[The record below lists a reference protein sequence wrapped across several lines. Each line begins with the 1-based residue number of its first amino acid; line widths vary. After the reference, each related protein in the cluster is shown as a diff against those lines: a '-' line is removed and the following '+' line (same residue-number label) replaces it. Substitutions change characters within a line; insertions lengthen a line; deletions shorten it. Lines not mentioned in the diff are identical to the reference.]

1 MLFFLKL
8 IRGNFN
14 IDLVMRSEIP
24 GIARVVRLVL
34 AKKWFM
40 LLQMM
45 SHHRR
50 FLISF
55 EAGSRWGGGD
65 RKTGS
70 GGFEKNGHVVTAHF
84 YQRKIT

>member
-24 GIARVVRLVL
+24 GIARVVRFVL

-45 SHHRR
+45 SPSTRQ
-50 FLISF
+50 
-55 EAGSRWGGGD
+55 
-65 RKTGS
+65 
-70 GGFEKNGHVVTAHF
+70 VVDEVVVIGKQVSDS
-84 YQRKIT
+84 Y

>member
-24 GIARVVRLVL
+24 GIARVVRFVL

-55 EAGSRWGGGD
+55 EADSR
-65 RKTGS
+65 
-70 GGFEKNGHVVTAHF
+70 
-84 YQRKIT
+84 